1 MPYDDTPYDPYFYP
15 HAPKSVPADARV
27 IGFADA
33 MDAVGSRQ
41 VVLLSMGASDGVDN
55 GQTYSIYEPGE
66 TIHDDVASS
75 SWHRG
80 VGKNVELPDEYI
92 GHVMVFRT
100 FNRVSYG
107 LIMDSLRP
115 VHVGDHLRA
124 PD

>member
-1 MPYDDTPYDPYFYP
+1 
-15 HAPKSVPADARV
+15 
-27 IGFADA
+27 
-33 MDAVGSRQ
+33 MDAAGSRQ
-41 VVLLSMGASDGVDN
+41 VVLLSMGAKDGVDN

-80 VGKNVELPDEYI
+80 VGKNIELPDEYV